1 MPAAVNVKARLPR
14 PRNFEADVNAAER
27 LKETNQR
34 MPPRL
39 WAAWIGRLAGI
50 QVNQPC
56 FTASGDC
63 VGFATDNSGEAHS
76 HPISY
81 LRPSEVARSIFR
93 LIGTPNEIW
102 TLKELSDLVMWLDSQ
117 EHRNYCYEAMGM
129 LAKDDEHDPPGRAVI
144 QKVIGQLAVK
154 QTMLDMNSEP
164 AKLHREHVRQSP
176 VLTEPAEKF
185 AEALDAL
192 AKNPPRDIVN
202 NFFGE
207 GNAA

>member
-1 MPAAVNVKARLPR
+1 VKERLPR

-27 LKETNQR
+27 LKDTNQR

-39 WAAWIGRLAGI
+39 WAAWIGRIAGI
-50 QVNQPC
+50 QVNRPC
-56 FTASGDC
+56 FTFGGEC
-63 VGFATDNSGEAHS
+63 IGFGTEEGGEAYNR
-76 HPISY
+76 PIAY
-81 LRPSEVARSIFR
+81 QRPAEIAASIRR
-93 LIGTPNEIW
+93 LIGTQSEIW
-102 TLKELSDLVMWLDSQ
+102 TLKELSDLVMWLDTQ
-117 EHRNYCYEAMGM
+117 EHRNYCYEAIGM